1 MPASPQIGSISKGPA
16 RLVCVLF
23 CSSLPA
29 SVGENDCVIDLAGTT
44 GRSLASP
51 VSDSV
56 LAAAYEAHGEE
67 WKRQFIDWLGRA
79 NIANAGRNWWSFACI
94 AKNLLSSPLGN
105 RFFQVLA
112 LDSIIRSAHF
122 RNLYV
127 IGASHGQYQALKGC
141 FPELVRQEGSGG
153 AGARPPRFHFSRLRN
168 TLMALSLLSQV
179 IAGRWRMRGSRPN
192 APDLWLFTYYGSR
205 LNPESDIFYGPLKN
219 LLGQLAP
226 EVRVAYTGFSHLP
239 LPALC
244 NQFRDTATHV
254 HWPLYLELRAIDF
267 VAAALKSVWLTRRS
281 YRAVFHLPPLGNG
294 LPDTT
299 HLLDEALV
307 HDATSGSMLHHFLIF
322 RAARQLAARQPQGA
336 IIYPFEAKAL
346 ERMLIDGI
354 RGCSGTWE
362 VTGYQHTS
370 ITPRHLTFFLANGE
384 ADATPLPDRVLTV
397 GNITRRF
404 LEENCNYPEGLFR
417 TACALRQALPD
428 DAVEPREPSV
438 PLRILLALSSSRE
451 ELLLGIGFM
460 KSLLDIKPGAFRLGI
475 RPHPEFPLSLL
486 PERLAAWVA
495 EQADD
500 LSNTA
505 LRDNLAWCDVVG
517 YVSSSVAL
525 EGLMAGKG
533 AIHFS
538 IGDPVDPDPVLGACP
553 NHWSV
558 ASAERF
564 LGVLFEYSRVESP
577 QRRENTMAARRYLAD
592 YFAPVTAD
600 ALRAFLP
607 AHLRESA
614 ECPISSA
621 LAADPRSG
629 C

>member
-1 MPASPQIGSISKGPA
+1 MPVSPEIESIQKGQA

-29 SVGENDCVIDLAGTT
+29 SVGENDCVIDLVGTT
-44 GRSLASP
+44 GRASVSP
-51 VSDSV
+51 VADSV

-67 WKRQFIDWLGRA
+67 WKRQFVDWLGRA

-112 LDSIIRSAHF
+112 LDNIIRSAHF

-127 IGASHGQYQALKGC
+127 IGASHGQYQALKSC

-153 AGARPPRFHFSRLRN
+153 AGARPSRLHFSRLRN

-179 IAGRWRMRGSRPN
+179 IASRWQMRGSRPN
-192 APDLWLFTYYGSR
+192 TPDLWLFTYYGSR

-307 HDATSGSMLHHFLIF
+307 HDAMSGSMLHHFLIF
-322 RAARQLAARQPQGA
+322 GAARRLAARQPQGT

-346 ERMLIDGI
+346 ERMLIEGI
-354 RGCSGTWE
+354 RDCSGTWE
-362 VTGYQHTS
+362 ITGYQHTS
-370 ITPRHLTFFLANGE
+370 ITPRHLTFFMANGE
-384 ADATPLPDRVLTV
+384 AAATPLPDRVLTV
-397 GNITRRF
+397 GNITRHF

-428 DAVEPREPSV
+428 DAVESREPSA

-451 ELLLGIGFM
+451 ELLLGIAFM
-460 KSLLDIKPGAFRLGI
+460 KGLLDTKPGAFRLGI

-486 PERLAAWVA
+486 PDSLAAWVA
-495 EQADD
+495 EYAED
-500 LSNTA
+500 LSETG
-505 LRDNLAWCDVVG
+505 LRENLNWCDIVG
-517 YVSSSVAL
+517 YVSSTVAL

-533 AIHFS
+533 AIQFS
-538 IGDPVDPDPVLGACP
+538 IGDPVEPDPVLGSCP
-553 NHWSV
+553 LHWRV
-558 ASAERF
+558 ANEERF
-564 LGVLFEYSRVESP
+564 LGALFEYSRIQP
-577 QRRENTMAARRYLAD
+577 ARREAAVKATRNYLAD
-592 YFAPVTAD
+592 YFAPVTTD
-600 ALRAFLP
+600 AVRNFLP
-607 AHLRESA
+607 AHLRVSDAPYFE
-614 ECPISSA
+614 PGGR
-621 LAADPRSG
+621 PT
-629 C
+629 